1 MKEQILPDRLSI
13 EQASVLIDRLLHY
26 LKDEFNLSS
35 RAVEIATGITSMSK
49 ARRFDLYRMKK
60 LSRHKLTDILAI
72 LLAFYKV
79 TVFRD
84 SETNSYLFETTM
96 LKDAPEQTNFTH
108 YYYYYY
114 SHWNESVNCAVI
126 SFLNHHSKAQ
136 LTYYDS
142 DGAPIYQS
150 GRGRVW
156 RTGST
161 LFLELPNSKPEHI
174 SLICLYVGFNR
185 NIDEFEWIAGT
196 YAGTR
201 LRDEAPVCGIIL
213 LKKIGSSTTDM
224 PEIPILKSEIPQM
237 VLDLLQGKRLGV
249 LPVIAF
255 SEKDLTKIVSPLN
268 NLY

>member
-1 MKEQILPDRLSI
+1 MKEQILPDQLSI
-13 EQASVLIDRLLHY
+13 EQASQLIDRLLHF
-26 LKDEFNLSS
+26 LKDEFDISS
-35 RAVEIATGITSMSK
+35 RTVENETGVTSLSK
-49 ARRFDLYRMKK
+49 ARRFDLYRMKR

-72 LLAFYKV
+72 LMAYYKI
-79 TVFRD
+79 TIFRD
-84 SETNSYLFETTM
+84 SEKNDYAFDTGM
-96 LKDAPEQTNFTH
+96 VKDAPEQTNFTH

-142 DGAPIYQS
+142 DGTPIYQS

-185 NIDEFEWIAGT
+185 HLDDFDWIAGT

-201 LRDEAPVCGIIL
+201 LRDEAPVCGLIL
-213 LKKIGSSTTDM
+213 IKKIGTSTSDM
-224 PEIPILKSEIPQM
+224 PDIPIIKSEIPQ
-237 VLDLLQGKRLGV
+237 VVSELLFGKRMGV

-255 SEKDLTKIVSPLN
+255 SEKDLAKIISQN
-268 NLY
+268 HNA